1 MATDKEYINFILE
14 QLSELDNITHIKMMG
29 EYIIYFRNKIIAQVC
44 DNRFLVKPVDAAKKL
59 LPDAIMEPP
68 YDGAK
73 DMILV
78 DNIDDKEF
86 LTKLF
91 IAMYPE
97 LPERKKKEKKK

>member
-1 MATDKEYINFILE
+1 MATDKEYINFVLE
-14 QLSELDNITHIKMMG
+14 QLSDLDNITHIKMMG
-29 EYIIYFRNKIIAQVC
+29 EYIIYFRGKIAAYVC
-44 DNRFLVKPVDAAKKL
+44 DDRFLVKPVDAAKKL

-78 DNIDDKEF
+78 DNIENKEF
-86 LTKLF
+86 LTNLF

-97 LPERKKKEKKK
+97 LPERKKK

>member
-1 MATDKEYINFILE
+1 MATDKEYLNFILE

-29 EYIIYFRNKIIAQVC
+29 EYIIYFRDKIAAYVC
-44 DNRFLVKPVDAAKKL
+44 DNRFLVKPVNSAKEL
-59 LPDAIMEPP
+59 LPNAPMEPP

-86 LTKLF
+86 LKQLF

-97 LPERKKKEKKK
+97 LPERKRK

>member
-1 MATDKEYINFILE
+1 MATDREYLDFILE

-29 EYIIYFRNKIIAQVC
+29 EYIIYFRGKIAAYVC
-44 DNRFLVKPVDAAKKL
+44 DNRFLVKPVNSAKKL
-59 LPDAIMEPP
+59 LPNAPMEPP

-78 DNIDDKEF
+78 DNIDDKKF
-86 LTKLF
+86 LQQLF

-97 LPERKKKEKKK
+97 LPERKKK